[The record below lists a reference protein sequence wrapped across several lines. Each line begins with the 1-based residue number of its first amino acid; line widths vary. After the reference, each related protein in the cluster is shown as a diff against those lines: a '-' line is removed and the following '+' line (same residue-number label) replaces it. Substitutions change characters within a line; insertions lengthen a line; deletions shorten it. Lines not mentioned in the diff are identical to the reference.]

1 MIVEQ
6 LKIGM
11 LENFCYILGCRVTKQ
26 GIIIDPGDDSEYILS
41 RVRDLELDI
50 EYILNTH
57 FHFDHTYCNQE
68 IKDVTKAYIAMHQDD
83 IGYYQG
89 SADLALGSEDTV
101 TCGEEIGLKVLHT
114 PGHTPGGVCF
124 YQDRRLFTG
133 DTLFVGDSGRT
144 DLPYSNRIDLGASIR
159 KIMQLPEETVIFPGH
174 DYGHTPS
181 STLREEKKNNINA
194 KEYGFYQP

>member
-1 MIVEQ
+1 MIIEQ
-6 LKIGM
+6 LKVGM
-11 LENFCYILGCRVTKQ
+11 LENFCYILGCEITKQ
-26 GIIIDPGDDSEYILS
+26 GIIIDPGDDSEHILS
-41 RVRDLELDI
+41 RVRDLELNI

-68 IKDVTKAYIAMHQDD
+68 IKDVIKAYIAMHKDD
-83 IGYYQG
+83 ISYYQG
-89 SADLALGSEDTV
+89 SVDLTLKSEDII
-101 TCGEEIGLKVLHT
+101 TCGEEIELKVLHT

-124 YQDRRLFTG
+124 YQDYRLFTG

-144 DLPYSNRIDLGASIR
+144 DLAYSNRSDLGASIR

-174 DYGHTPS
+174 DYGHTPT